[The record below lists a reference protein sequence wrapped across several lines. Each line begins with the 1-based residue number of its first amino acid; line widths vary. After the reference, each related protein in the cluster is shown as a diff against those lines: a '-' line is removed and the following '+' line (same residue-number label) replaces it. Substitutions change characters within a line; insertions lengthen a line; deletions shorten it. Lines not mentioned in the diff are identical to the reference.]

1 MEFKGNAEIP
11 VSCPTSSLRAEKGVV
26 RCPSGP
32 GFGVTL
38 DPDFV
43 AKATPMAVG

>member
-1 MEFKGNAEIP
+1 MEEHKYDFYEK
-11 VSCPTSSLRAEKGVV
+11 PT
-26 RCPSGP
+26 GP

-43 AKATPMAVG
+43 AKATVITVA